1 MIPMTRLSIVDVC
14 FGYNIH
20 LTLPSH
26 RFWLRKY
33 SLFNQPSTYIS
44 LLLYYS
50 IAYPTIMICRA
61 IAFLLLGTTTTVL
74 GFTPS
79 RPVATSYTSHSSQLF
94 SSNQNDYLSN
104 LSQQQQSDFSAEP
117 QRNPDR
123 PELPA
128 IPGDYDWDAKYAG
141 DADWMVGDQVPGKR
155 TLNEIE
161 IAQQVTAL
169 SALEDKWRKER
180 EYAEYEESKNVGF
193 VPTAEL
199 INGRT
204 AMFFLV
210 TGLLTEYWT
219 GISLPGQ
226 VEEMLRIAG
235 VIGFEG

>member
-1 MIPMTRLSIVDVC
+1 MFYRVIPVL
-14 FGYNIH
+14 
-20 LTLPSH
+20 
-26 RFWLRKY
+26 
-33 SLFNQPSTYIS
+33 LFV
-44 LLLYYS
+44 
-50 IAYPTIMICRA
+50 
-61 IAFLLLGTTTTVL
+61 GTSL

-79 RPVATSYTSHSSQLF
+79 LPASSLLTTSSQLF
-94 SSNQNDYLSN
+94 SSNKSDYLSN
-104 LSQQQQSDFSAEP
+104 LSQQKNQDLSEP

-141 DADWMVGDQVPGKR
+141 DADWMVGTQVPGKR
-155 TLNEIE
+155 TLNDIE
-161 IAQQVTAL
+161 LAQQVTAL
-169 SALEDKWRKER
+169 SALEDKWRKQR
-180 EYAEYEESKNVGF
+180 EYAEYEDSKNVGF
-193 VPTAEL
+193 VPKAEL

-235 VIGFEG
+235 VIGFDG